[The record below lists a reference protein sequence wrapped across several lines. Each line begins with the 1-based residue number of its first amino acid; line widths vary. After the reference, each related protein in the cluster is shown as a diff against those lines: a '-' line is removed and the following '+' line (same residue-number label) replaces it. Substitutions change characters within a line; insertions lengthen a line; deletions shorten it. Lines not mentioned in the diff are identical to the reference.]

1 MKQALLIFLALLTF
15 AGTALPGGHHR
26 HKSGSQSA
34 IRQGEVPAKALE
46 VYRYVLANGRA
57 PEGYVGGRRWENR
70 ERRLPLDG
78 SYREYDVNPK
88 VRGVNRGAE
97 RIIVESASGKGWY
110 TGDHY
115 RTFTPIPQ
123 QPNR

>member
-1 MKQALLIFLALLTF
+1 MKQTLLVLLALLTL
-15 AGTALPGGHHR
+15 AGTALPGHHHR
-26 HKSGSQSA
+26 QKSARAPAVGH
-34 IRQGEVPAKALE
+34 GEVPAKAIE

-88 VRGVNRGAE
+88 VHGVNRGAE
-97 RIIVESASGKGWY
+97 RIIVETGSGKGWY

-115 RTFTPIPQ
+115 RTFIPIPA